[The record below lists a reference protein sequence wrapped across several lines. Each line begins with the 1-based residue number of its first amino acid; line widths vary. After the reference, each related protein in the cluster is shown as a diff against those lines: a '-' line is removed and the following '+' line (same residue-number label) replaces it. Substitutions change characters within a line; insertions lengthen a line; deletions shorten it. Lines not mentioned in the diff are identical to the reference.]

1 MFKKETLDLF
11 EDQRYSSNIT
21 FRYENGT
28 VSKSMSYGAVQA
40 EEMGTSILLTYLNS
54 SKQFVRLFVP
64 STTII
69 EIITEN
75 ALE

>member
-11 EDQRYSSNIT
+11 EDQRYRSNIT
-21 FRYENGT
+21 IRYENGT

-40 EEMGTSILLTYLNS
+40 EETGTSILLTYLNS

-75 ALE
+75 TLE

>member
-21 FRYENGT
+21 IRYENGT
-28 VSKSMSYGAVQA
+28 VSKSMSYGAVQV
-40 EEMGTSILLTYLNS
+40 EDTGTGILLTYLNR